1 MPVTKYLSSLYKK
14 AYKGVFTELDE
25 VVHTLEVVMDDE
37 QYRIEVLRAHDERQM
52 FSARCWVLKDL
63 TLQPTYPEAG
73 QRKPKPESM
82 QVFVKHY
89 TFPWVNNE
97 RYANSAL
104 SRALQFLAQGKKKS
118 LSGR

>member
-1 MPVTKYLSSLYKK
+1 MPVSKYLSPLYKK
-14 AYKGVFTELDE
+14 TYKDIFTELDE
-25 VVHTLEVVMDDE
+25 VVHTVEVVMDDE

-73 QRKPKPESM
+73 QRKPNPGSM
-82 QVFVKHY
+82 RVFVKHDA
-89 TFPWVNNE
+89 FPWVNQ
-97 RYANSAL
+97 RYANGAL
-104 SRALQFLAQGKKKS
+104 NQALQFLAQGKKKS